1 MILFHI
7 MIVTVLSL
15 IHCKKGPAHSS
26 SDRKWFCN
34 KIKFSCLLH
43 AIGSED
49 YVK

>member
-1 MILFHI
+1 MISFPI

-15 IHCKKGPAHSS
+15 IRYKKGPAHSS
-26 SDRKWFCN
+26 SDRKWFCD
-34 KIKFSCLLH
+34 KIKFSYLLH